1 MQNKL
6 KILIVDDCLEDRQA
20 YCRYLSQDEKYNYIF
35 VEQEYGDL
43 GLEACKQV
51 EPDIILL
58 DYMLPDMDGL
68 EFLEELKANC
78 NSSKPLVVMLTG
90 EGSERVAVQAMKY
103 GVEDY
108 LVKGDT
114 TAETLRLAIR
124 NAVEKAALKQELEA
138 SKQRFFTSVENML
151 DCFGI
156 YICIRDSSGKITGF
170 HSEYLNATASENSL
184 IGLQN
189 QSTLQEKELFEQYC
203 RVVETGIPVST
214 EVLYFAN
221 DNNEQIVSQAFDI
234 RISKLE
240 DGLVA
245 TWRDITKR
253 KQSEKILQESQHL
266 IQQIADTTP
275 DILYLYDLKEQR
287 NIYIN
292 RQIKRLL
299 GYLPLEVKKMKSD
312 FLEKL
317 VHPDDLQGLKE
328 HHKKFEFV
336 NDGEIL
342 SHEYRMGDKTGEF
355 HWFSSRDTVF
365 NRTND
370 GKPRQLLG
378 VVREITAQKLS
389 ESALRKSEAHF
400 RQIFESNMLG
410 VMFWK
415 SDGKI
420 TDANTRFLE
429 IIGYSREELEAGLI
443 SWNELTPSEWSD
455 VDRQMVEQIRRNGV
469 CDPTEKEYFRKDG
482 SRISIVLGGSLL
494 ENSKNTGVSFVL
506 DITERKKIEKERAQL
521 LVSEREAR
529 KQAESANLAKDEFVA
544 MVSHDLRSPLNAVL
558 GWLQI
563 LRRNIDNLETR
574 NRAIEII
581 ERSAK
586 TQDILI
592 QDLLDISRI
601 AQGTIE
607 LQISP
612 VKLQSIIKEA
622 IDSVSPIAIAKNI
635 QLESEIDS
643 TINITM
649 GDANRLGQV
658 FGNLLSN
665 AIKFTPESGN
675 IKVCL
680 QQVKNTA
687 QIIVSDTGKGISS
700 ELIPHIFER
709 FRQGNDIETKQKGLG
724 LGLAIAR
731 HFVKLH
737 NGTIEAES
745 VGKGK
750 GTTFIVSLP
759 LYSEQLSI
767 INF

>member
-20 YCRYLSQDEKYNYIF
+20 YCRYLSRDETYNYRF
-35 VEQEYGDL
+35 VEQEYGEV
-43 GLEACKQV
+43 GLEACKQF

-68 EFLEELKANC
+68 EFLQQLKTEC
-78 NSSKPLVVMLTG
+78 NGSQPPVVMLTG
-90 EGSERVAVQAMKY
+90 EGSEKVAVQAMKY

-114 TAETLRLAIR
+114 TAETLRVVVR
-124 NAVEKAALKQELEA
+124 NVIKKSALQQELEA

-156 YICIRDSSGKITGF
+156 YICIRDNSGKITGF
-170 HSEYLNATASENSL
+170 HREYLNTAASENSL
-184 IGLQN
+184 IGLQKQN
-189 QSTLQEKELFEQYC
+189 TLQEKELFEQYC

-214 EVLYFAN
+214 EVLCFAN

-253 KQSEKILQESQHL
+253 KQSEEVLQESQHL

-299 GYLPLEVKKMKSD
+299 GYLPLEVKKMRSG

-389 ESALRKSEAHF
+389 ESALKKSEAHF

-443 SWNELTPSEWSD
+443 RWDELTPPEWSD

-469 CDPTEKEYFRKDG
+469 CNPTEKEYFRKDG
-482 SRISIVLGGSLL
+482 SRIPIVLGGSLL
-494 ENSKNTGVSFVL
+494 ENSTNTGVSFVL

-574 NRAIEII
+574 NQAIKII

-586 TQDILI
+586 TQDGLI

-601 AQGTIE
+601 VQGTIE
-607 LQISP
+607 LKITP
-612 VKLQSIIKEA
+612 VNLQSIIEET
-622 IDSVSPIAIAKNI
+622 IDSVYPAAIAKNI
-635 QLESEIDS
+635 QLETEIDS
-643 TINITM
+643 TINTTM

-658 FGNLLSN
+658 LGNLLSN

-680 QQVKNTA
+680 KQVENNA
-687 QIIVSDTGKGISS
+687 QIIVTDTGKGISS
-700 ELIPHIFER
+700 ELLPHIFER

-731 HFVKLH
+731 HLVKLH
-737 NGTIEAES
+737 NGTIQAES
-745 VGKGK
+745 AGINK

-759 LYSEQLSI
+759 LYS
-767 INF
+767 